1 MGSLAIW
8 QMAWRLFR
16 RDWQSGELR
25 LLALALVVAVTAVC
39 SVGFLADR
47 VSSGLNDNAGQVLG
61 ADLLFESDTPIE
73 TEVIAHAQAM
83 GLQTAKTW
91 QFPSMV
97 TFDNQSRL
105 ASIKVVS
112 DGYPLKGTVTLQQA
126 GAKDQAGSRE
136 SVHAIPPAGT
146 VWVDPALLSQLK
158 APAQAQLRVGF
169 KTLQVAALIENEPDR
184 NVAFVNIAP
193 RLMMNEADM
202 QATGLLV
209 PGSRVK
215 ETLLM
220 AGNTD
225 VISQMRTWLSARPAK
240 GRQIIG
246 TDSARPEIRA
256 SLDRAEQFLSL
267 VSVLS
272 VMIASVAIALAA
284 RRFSARH
291 QDGLA
296 VMRSLGATQGT
307 ILRLVAIEF
316 LLIATA
322 ASMAGVILGL
332 ILHYLLMYFLA
343 GLIPAAL
350 PPVSWRPGAAGL
362 VTGWVLAFGFSVIPV
377 LQLSRVPPLKAL
389 RRELEIGTGRPLIAI
404 VVGIGIWFG
413 LLMLHTRNVTLA
425 LISAGGFIGAML
437 VCAAIAWLI
446 LRLLATLR
454 HTLVSRPVLR
464 FALAGLV
471 NRRGMTVVQICAL
484 TLGIMIILLL
494 GLLRTDLLA
503 AWQNNLP
510 PDAPNRFLINIQQDQ
525 KPALDQLFAGAGLS
539 MPSLDP
545 MVRGR
550 LIRIGDKDVD
560 PAAYESERTQRLAE
574 REFNLSWLSD
584 LPPSNRIAA
593 GRWLNPDAAEVSFED
608 GIAQQLGV
616 KLNDEVTFDV
626 AGESVTARVT
636 SLRTVKWDSM
646 QVNFFA
652 ILSPAILKDK
662 PATWI
667 TAFHLPEQKATF
679 TQDVVSRFPNV
690 TVFDVSG
697 ILRQLQTILD
707 SVTAAVQFLFVF
719 TLAAGIVV
727 LGTAFLSTQ
736 DERIYE
742 AGLLRAIGATSRQL
756 DQAQRTELVVIGVVS
771 GTLAAAFAI
780 LIAQLLAVQVFDITL
795 RIGIMPWLSGIVLGL
810 VASWLGGKMALRGVK
825 NTPPML
831 ILRSAD

>member
-1 MGSLAIW
+1 MGPVAIW

-16 RDWQSGELR
+16 RDWLSGELR

-47 VSSGLNDNAGQVLG
+47 VSAGLNDNAGQVLG

-73 TEVIAHAQAM
+73 PEVAGQAHSLA
-83 GLQTAKTW
+83 LQTARTW

-97 TFDNQSRL
+97 TFDKQSRL

-112 DGYPLKGTVTLQQA
+112 EGYPLKGAVTLQGA
-126 GAKDQAGSRE
+126 GDHAKSRQRQT
-136 SVHAIPPAGT
+136 VQRIPPAGT
-146 VWVDPALLSQLK
+146 VWVDPALLAQLQA
-158 APAQAQLRVGF
+158 APNAPLRVGT
-169 KTLQVAALIENEPDR
+169 KTLQVSAIIENEPDR

-193 RLMMNEADM
+193 RLMMNEADL

-215 ETLLM
+215 ETLMM
-220 AGNTD
+220 AGD
-225 VISQMRTWLSARPAK
+225 GEAIAQMREWLAARPAK

-307 ILRLVAIEF
+307 VLKLVAIEF
-316 LLIATA
+316 LLIATF
-322 ASMAGVILGL
+322 ASVVGVVLGL
-332 ILHYLLMYFLA
+332 ALHYVLMYFLA
-343 GLIPAAL
+343 GLIPATL
-350 PPVSWRPGAAGL
+350 PAVSWAPGVAGL

-377 LQLSRVPPLKAL
+377 MHLSRVPPLKAL
-389 RRELEIGTGRPLIAI
+389 RRELDVSAGRPLFAI
-404 VVGIGIWFG
+404 GVGLVIWVG
-413 LLMLHTRNVTLA
+413 LLLLHTGNTTLA
-425 LISAGGFIGAML
+425 LISAAGFIGAML
-437 VCAAIAWLI
+437 VCAAITWTI
-446 LRLLATLR
+446 LRLLAQLR
-454 HTLVSRPVLR
+454 HRLVSRPVLR

-510 PDAPNRFLINIQQDQ
+510 PDAPNRFLINIQEDQ
-525 KPALDQLFAGAGLS
+525 KPALGEMFAKAGLGQ
-539 MPSLDP
+539 PLLDP

-550 LIRIGDKDVD
+550 LVRIGDKDVD
-560 PAAYESERTQRLAE
+560 PSAYESERTQRLAE
-574 REFNLSWLSD
+574 REFNLSWLTR
-584 LPPSNRIAA
+584 LPPSNRIAS
-593 GRWLNPDAAEVSFED
+593 GRWLDPDAAEVSFED
-608 GIAQQLGV
+608 DIAGQLGV
-616 KLNDEVTFDV
+616 KLNDQVTFDV
-626 AGESVTARVT
+626 AGELVTARVT

-652 ILSPAILKDK
+652 ILSPAVLQDK

-667 TAFHLPEQKATF
+667 TAFHLPQQQAAF
-679 TQDVVSRFPNV
+679 TQEVVSRFPNI

-707 SVTAAVQFLFVF
+707 SVAAAVQFLFVF
-719 TLAAGIVV
+719 TLAAGVVV
-727 LGTAFLSTQ
+727 LSTAFLSTQ
-736 DERIYE
+736 DERMYE
-742 AGLLRAIGATSRQL
+742 ASLLRAMGATSRQL
-756 DQAQRTELVVIGVVS
+756 DQAQRSELIVIGVVS

-795 RIGIMPWLSGIVLGL
+795 RTGIMPWISGIILGI
-810 VASWLGGKMALRGVK
+810 VASWAGGKMALRAVK
-825 NTPPML
+825 NTPPLL

>member
-1 MGSLAIW
+1 MGPLAIW

-16 RDWQSGELR
+16 RDWLSGELR

-73 TEVIAHAQAM
+73 PEVLEHAGAL

-97 TFDNQSRL
+97 TFGDHSRL

-112 DGYPLKGTVTLQQA
+112 ANYPLKGTVTLQEA
-126 GAKDQAGSRE
+126 DQSKQSDARQ
-136 SVHAIPPAGT
+136 SVQTIPPAGT
-146 VWVDPALLSQLK
+146 AWVDPALLAQLQASPQ
-158 APAQAQLRVGF
+158 APLRVGMS
-169 KTLQVAALIENEPDR
+169 TLQVSAIIENEPDR

-215 ETLLM
+215 ETLLL
-220 AGNTD
+220 AGD
-225 VISQMRTWLSARPAK
+225 GDAVRQMRVWLTDRPAK

-284 RRFSARH
+284 RRFSSRH

-316 LLIATA
+316 LLIATF
-322 ASMAGVILGL
+322 ASVVGVILGL
-332 ILHYLLMYFLA
+332 ALHYVLMYFLA
-343 GLIPAAL
+343 GLIPATL
-350 PPVSWRPGAAGL
+350 PAVSWAPGLAGL

-377 LQLSRVPPLKAL
+377 MHLSRVPPLKAL
-389 RRELEIGTGRPLIAI
+389 RRELDVATGRPLIAI
-404 VVGIGIWFG
+404 AVGIFIWVG
-413 LLMLHTRNVTLA
+413 LLLLHTGNTTLA

-437 VCAAIAWLI
+437 VCAFITWII
-446 LRLLATLR
+446 LRLLAKLR
-454 HTLVSRPVLR
+454 HRLVSRPVLR

-510 PDAPNRFLINIQQDQ
+510 PDAPNRFLINIQEEQ
-525 KPALDQLFAGAGLS
+525 KSTLGEMFAAAGLDA
-539 MPSLDP
+539 PLLDP

-550 LIRIGDKDVD
+550 LVRIGDKDVD
-560 PAAYESERTQRLAE
+560 PSAYASERTQRLAE
-574 REFNLSWLSD
+574 REFNLSWLTQ
-584 LPPSNRIAA
+584 LPASNRIAS
-593 GRWLNPDAAEVSFED
+593 GRWLDPAAAEVSFED
-608 GIAQQLGV
+608 DIAAQLGV

-626 AGESVTARVT
+626 AGEPVSAKVT

-652 ILSPAILKDK
+652 ILSPAVLQDK

-667 TAFHLPEQKATF
+667 TAFHLPEQKAAF
-679 TQDVVSRFPNV
+679 TQDVVSQFPNI

-707 SVTAAVQFLFVF
+707 SVAAAVQFLFVF

-727 LGTAFLSTQ
+727 LSTAFLSTQ
-736 DERIYE
+736 DERMYE
-742 AGLLRAIGATSRQL
+742 AGLLRAMGATSRQL
-756 DQAQRTELVVIGVVS
+756 DQAQRSELIVIGVVS
-771 GTLAAAFAI
+771 GTLAAGFAI

-795 RIGIMPWLSGIVLGL
+795 KTGIMPWISGIVLGM
-810 VASWLGGKMALRGVK
+810 VASWAGGKMALRAVK
-825 NTPPML
+825 NTPPLL

>member
-1 MGSLAIW
+1 MNFSALL

-61 ADLLFESDTPIE
+61 ADLLYESDTPIE
-73 TEVIAHAQAM
+73 PEVVAQATQR
-83 GLQTAKTW
+83 GLSTAKTW

-97 TFDNQSRL
+97 TFGEQSRL

-112 DGYPLKGTVTLQQA
+112 KGYPLKGTVTLSPQGKPSQSE
-126 GAKDQAGSRE
+126 KTE
-136 SVHAIPPAGT
+136 STPAIPVPGT
-146 VWVDPALLSQLK
+146 VWVDPALPGQLQ
-158 APAQAQLRVGF
+158 APVDAQLQVGM
-169 KTLQVAALIENEPDR
+169 KSLGIAAIIDNEPDR
-184 NVAFVNIAP
+184 NMAFVNIAP
-193 RLMMNEADM
+193 RLMMNEVDLP
-202 QATGLLV
+202 ATQLLV

-220 AGNTD
+220 AGD
-225 VISQMRTWLSARPAK
+225 AQAVRDMRAWLAERPAK

-256 SLDRAEQFLSL
+256 SLDRAEQFLAL
-267 VSVLS
+267 VSVLTM
-272 VMIASVAIALAA
+272 MIASVAIALAA

-296 VMRSLGATQGT
+296 VMRSLGASSGT
-307 ILRLVAIEF
+307 VLRLVAIEF
-316 LLIATA
+316 TLIATV
-322 ASMAGVILGL
+322 ASLIGVLLGL
-332 ILHYLLMYFLA
+332 GLHYVLVAFLS
-343 GLIPAAL
+343 GLIPTAL
-350 PPVSWRPGAAGL
+350 PAVSWRPGMAGV

-389 RRELEIGTGRPLIAI
+389 RRELTVGGGRPI
-404 VVGIGIWFG
+404 VVIGVG
-413 LLMLHTRNVTLA
+413 LLIWLGLLLLHTRNLA
-425 LISAGGFIGAML
+425 LAMISAGGFIGAML
-437 VCAAIAWLI
+437 VCAAIAWVI
-446 LRLLATLR
+446 LRLLARLR
-454 HTLVSRPVLR
+454 HALVTRPVLR

-471 NRRGMTVVQICAL
+471 NRSGMTVVQICAL
-484 TLGIMIILLL
+484 TLGMMIILLL

-525 KPALDQLFAGAGLS
+525 KPALAAMFQANGLEEPE
-539 MPSLDP
+539 MDP

-560 PAAYESERTQRLAE
+560 PLAYQSERTQRLAE
-574 REFNLSWLSD
+574 REFNLSYLAD
-584 LPPSNRIAA
+584 LPPSNRLIS
-593 GRWLNPDAAEVSFED
+593 GRWLDLQAPEVSFEQD
-608 GIAQQLGV
+608 LAEQLGIV
-616 KLNDEVTFDV
+616 LGDQVTFDV
-626 AGESVTARVT
+626 AGELVTAKVT
-636 SLRTVKWDSM
+636 SIREVKWDSM

-652 ILSPAILKDK
+652 ILSPAVLRDK

-667 TAFHLPEQKATF
+667 TAFHLPAQKTAF
-679 TQDVVSRFPNV
+679 TSEVVNQFPNI

-697 ILRQLQTILD
+697 ILKQLQSILD

-719 TLAAGIVV
+719 TLAAGVVV

-742 AGLLRAIGATSRQL
+742 AGLLRALGATSRQL
-756 DQAQRTELVVIGVVS
+756 DQAQRSELIVIGVLS
-771 GTLAAAFAI
+771 GILAAAFAV
-780 LIAQLLAVQVFDITL
+780 LIAHLLASQVFDIALQT
-795 RIGIMPWLSGIVLGL
+795 GPMPWLLGIALGL
-810 VASWLGGKMALRGVK
+810 VASWIGGKMALRGVK
-825 NTPPML
+825 FSPPLM

>member
-1 MGSLAIW
+1 MVPLAIW

-16 RDWQSGELR
+16 RDWMSGELR

-61 ADLLFESDTPIE
+61 ADLLYESDTPIE
-73 TEVIAHAQAM
+73 QEVIDQAHAAS
-83 GLQTAKTW
+83 LQTAKTW

-97 TFDNQSRL
+97 TFDSQSRL
-105 ASIKVVS
+105 ASVKVVS
-112 DGYPLKGTVTLQQA
+112 EGYPLKGTVTLQH
-126 GAKDQAGSRE
+126 AGSTGTATMRE
-136 SVHAIPPAGT
+136 SVQRIPPAGT
-146 VWVDPALLSQLK
+146 VWVDPALLAQLQ
-158 APAQAQLRVGF
+158 APPQAELRVGM
-169 KTLQVAALIENEPDR
+169 KTLRVAALIENEPDR

-193 RLMMNEADM
+193 RLMMNEADL

-220 AGNTD
+220 AGAAD
-225 VISQMRTWLSARPAK
+225 QVSQLRTWLQARPAK

-307 ILRLVAIEF
+307 ILRMVAIEF
-316 LLIATA
+316 LLIATF
-322 ASMAGVILGL
+322 ASITGVILGL
-332 ILHYLLMYFLA
+332 ALHYVLMYFLA
-343 GLIPAAL
+343 GLIPATL
-350 PPVSWRPGAAGL
+350 PAVSWVPGATGL
-362 VTGWVLAFGFSVIPV
+362 LTGWVLAFGFCVIPV
-377 LQLSRVPPLKAL
+377 LHLSRVPPLKAL
-389 RRELEIGTGRPLIAI
+389 RRELDVGAGRPLVA
-404 VVGIGIWFG
+404 VLVGVLVWLG
-413 LLMLHTRNVTLA
+413 LLLLHTGNAKLA

-437 VCAAIAWLI
+437 ICAAMAWVI
-446 LRLLATLR
+446 LRLLGRLR
-454 HTLVSRPVLR
+454 HALVSRPVLR

-510 PDAPNRFLINIQQDQ
+510 ADAPNRFLINIQQDQ
-525 KPALDQLFAGAGLS
+525 KPALNALFEREGLGV
-539 MPSLDP
+539 PVLDP

-560 PAAYESERTQRLAE
+560 PATYESERTQRLAE
-574 REFNLSWLSD
+574 REFNLSWLTE
-584 LPPSNRIAA
+584 LPSSNRIAA
-593 GRWLNPDAAEVSFED
+593 GRWLDPKAAEVSFED
-608 GIAQQLGV
+608 DIARQLGV
-616 KLNDEVTFDV
+616 SLNDEVTFDV
-626 AGESVTARVT
+626 AGELVTARVT

-652 ILSPAILKDK
+652 ILSPAALQDK

-667 TAFHLPEQKATF
+667 TAFHLPEQKAAF
-679 TQDVVSRFPNV
+679 TQDVVSRFPNI

-697 ILRQLQTILD
+697 ILRQLQSILD
-707 SVTAAVQFLFVF
+707 SVTAAVQFLFIF
-719 TLAAGIVV
+719 TLAAGVVV
-727 LGTAFLSTQ
+727 LSTAFLSTQ
-736 DERIYE
+736 DERRYE
-742 AGLLRAIGATSRQL
+742 AGLLRAMGATSRQL
-756 DQAQRTELVVIGVVS
+756 DQAQRSELIVIGVMS

-780 LIAQLLAVQVFDITL
+780 LIAQLLAEQVFDISLST
-795 RIGIMPWLSGIVLGL
+795 GVMPWVSGIVLGL
-810 VASWLGGKMALRGVK
+810 AASWLGGKMALRAVK
-825 NTPPML
+825 NTPPLL
-831 ILRSAD
+831 ILRSAE

>member
-1 MGSLAIW
+1 MGPLAIW
-8 QMAWRLFR
+8 QMGWRLFR
-16 RDWQSGELR
+16 RDWHSGELR

-73 TEVIAHAQAM
+73 QEVTEHAHQL

-97 TFDNQSRL
+97 TFDKQSRL

-112 DGYPLKGTVTLQQA
+112 EGYPLKGTVTLQA
-126 GAKDQAGSRE
+126 PATRTDSDSRQT
-136 SVHAIPPAGT
+136 VQAIPPPGT
-146 VWVDPALLSQLK
+146 VWVDPALLSQLN
-158 APAQAQLRVGF
+158 APEQARLRVGSS
-169 KTLQVAALIENEPDR
+169 TLGVSALIENEPDR

-215 ETLLM
+215 ETLLI
-220 AGNTD
+220 AGSADT
-225 VISQMRTWLSARPAK
+225 VSEMRAWLTARPAK

-296 VMRSLGATQGT
+296 VMRSLGATRATVLQ
-307 ILRLVAIEF
+307 LVAIEF

-322 ASMAGVILGL
+322 ASVAGVILGL
-332 ILHYLLMYFLA
+332 GLHYVLMYFLS
-343 GLIPAAL
+343 GLIPATL
-350 PPVSWRPGAAGL
+350 PAVSWRPGVAGL
-362 VTGWVLAFGFSVIPV
+362 ITGWVLAFGFSVIPV
-377 LQLSRVPPLKAL
+377 LQLSQVPPLKAL
-389 RRELEIGTGRPLIAI
+389 RRELDVSTGKPLIAMAM
-404 VVGIGIWFG
+404 GILIWFA
-413 LLMLHTRNVTLA
+413 LLMLHTGNGTLA
-425 LISAGGFIGAML
+425 AISAGGFIAAML
-437 VCAAIAWLI
+437 VCALIAWVV
-446 LRLLATLR
+446 LRLLAQLR
-454 HTLVSRPVLR
+454 HKLVSRPVLR
-464 FALAGLV
+464 FALAGMV
-471 NRRGMTVVQICAL
+471 NRRGMTVIQICAL

-510 PDAPNRFLINIQQDQ
+510 AEAPNRFLINIQENQ
-525 KPALDQLFAGAGLS
+525 KAALNRLFAQNGLKA
-539 MPSLDP
+539 PELDP

-550 LIRIGDKDVD
+550 LIRIGDNDVD
-560 PAAYESERTQRLAE
+560 PMTYESERTQRLAE
-574 REFNLSWLSD
+574 REFNLSWLHD
-584 LPPSNRIAA
+584 LPASNRVVA

-608 GIAQQLGV
+608 DIARQLGV
-616 KLNDEVTFDV
+616 RLNDEVTFDV
-626 AGESVTARVT
+626 AGEPVTARVT
-636 SLRTVKWDSM
+636 SLRSVKWDSM

-652 ILSPAILKDK
+652 ILSPAVLKDK

-667 TAFHLPEQKATF
+667 TAFHLPEKHAAF
-679 TQDVVSRFPNV
+679 TQEVVRQFPNI

-727 LGTAFLSTQ
+727 LSSAFLSTQ
-736 DERIYE
+736 DERVYE
-742 AGLLRAIGATSRQL
+742 AGLLRAMGATSRQL
-756 DQAQRTELVVIGVVS
+756 DQAQRSELIVIGMIS

-780 LIAQLLAVQVFDITL
+780 LIAQLLAVQVFDISL
-795 RIGIMPWLSGIVLGL
+795 RVGVMPWVSGIMLGL

-825 NTPPML
+825 TTPPLL
-831 ILRSAD
+831 ILRSAE